1 MSIEILNSTV
11 AEEHKP
17 ASSDDEEKK
26 LYWREYHRI
35 YSKDRYNKNPIV
47 RMKKKIA
54 YYKRAYVGDDEIQSI
69 ISSDRDIINKII
81 DLTNVISMR
90 RFK

>member
-1 MSIEILNSTV
+1 
-11 AEEHKP
+11 
-17 ASSDDEEKK
+17 
-26 LYWREYHRI
+26 
-35 YSKDRYNKNPIV
+35 
-47 RMKKKIA
+47 MKKKIA